1 MIFSENRYT
10 LFPDHAL
17 TVRIID
23 MTDHPRRV
31 TRALLSVS
39 DKSGLID
46 FARALAAHGVELVS
60 TGGTAKA
67 LADAGLKVKDVSE
80 LTGFPEMMDGRV
92 KTLHP
97 KVHGGLL
104 AIRDNA
110 EHAKA
115 MKTHAIAPIDLL
127 VVNLYPFE
135 ATVDK
140 GAGFEECIENI
151 DIGGPAM
158 IRAAAKNHDDVAVV
172 VEASDYQAVL
182 EELAANKGAT
192 TLALRRRLAAKAY
205 ARTAAYDAAI
215 SNWFTGQ
222 LKTEAPDF
230 RSFGGR
236 LIQSLRYGENPHQT
250 AAFYRLPE
258 KRPGVS
264 TARQLQGKELS
275 YNNINDT
282 DAAYEA
288 VGEFDPRRTAACV
301 IVKHANPCGVAEGP
315 DLLTA
320 YRKALACDSTSA
332 YGGIIALNRT
342 LDAETATAVTEIF
355 TEVIIAPD
363 ATDEAIAIIGKRR
376 NLRLLLAGH
385 LPDPRAAG
393 LTAKTVAGG
402 FLVQSRDNAVV
413 DDMALKT
420 VTKRAPTD
428 AELRDLKFA
437 FRVAKHVKSNTIIY
451 AKDLATVGIGAGQ
464 MSRVDS
470 ARIAARKA
478 IDAARELKL
487 AEPLTK
493 GSVVASDAFFPFA
506 DGMLACIEAG
516 ATAVIQPG
524 GSLRDDEV
532 IKAADEHG
540 IAMVFTGVRHFRH

>member
-1 MIFSENRYT
+1 
-10 LFPDHAL
+10 
-17 TVRIID
+17 

-39 DKSGLID
+39 DKTGLIE
-46 FARALAAHGVELVS
+46 FARALAGHGVELVS

-67 LADAGLKVKDVSE
+67 IAAAGLAVKDVSE

-110 EHAKA
+110 EHAAA
-115 MKTHAIAPIDLL
+115 MQAHGIAPIDLL

-140 GAGFEECIENI
+140 GAGYEDCIENI

-172 VEASDYQAVL
+172 VEAGDYQAVL
-182 EELAANKGAT
+182 DELAANQGAT
-192 TLALRRRLAAKAY
+192 TLTLRRRLAAKAY

-215 SNWFTGQ
+215 SNWFAIQ
-222 LKTEAPDF
+222 LKTDAPDY
-230 RSFGGR
+230 RAFGGR
-236 LIQSLRYGENPHQT
+236 LIQALRYGENPHQT
-250 AAFYRLPE
+250 AAFYRTPDQ
-258 KRPGVS
+258 RPGVA

-282 DAAYEA
+282 DAAYECL
-288 VGEFDPRRTAACV
+288 GEFDAARTAACV
-301 IVKHANPCGVAEGP
+301 IVKHANPCGVAEGA
-315 DLLTA
+315 DLVSA

-332 YGGIIALNRT
+332 FGGIVALNRT
-342 LDAETATAVTEIF
+342 LDADAARAITEIF

-363 ATDEAIAIIGKRR
+363 ATDEAIAIVATKK
-376 NLRLLLAGH
+376 NLRLLLASA
-385 LPDPRAAG
+385 LPDPRTVG

-402 FLVQSRDNAVV
+402 LLVQSRDNAVV
-413 DDMALKT
+413 DGMTLKVAT
-420 VTKRAPTD
+420 RRAPTD
-428 AELRDLKFA
+428 AEMRDLKFA
-437 FRVAKHVKSNTIIY
+437 FRVAKHVKSNTIVY

-478 IDAARELKL
+478 QDAADELKL
-487 AEPLTK
+487 AAPMTR

-506 DGMLACIEAG
+506 DGLLVAIEAG

-524 GSLRDDEV
+524 GSMRDNEV
-532 IKAADEHG
+532 IAAADEHG
-540 IAMVFTGVRHFRH
+540 IAMVFTGERHFRH